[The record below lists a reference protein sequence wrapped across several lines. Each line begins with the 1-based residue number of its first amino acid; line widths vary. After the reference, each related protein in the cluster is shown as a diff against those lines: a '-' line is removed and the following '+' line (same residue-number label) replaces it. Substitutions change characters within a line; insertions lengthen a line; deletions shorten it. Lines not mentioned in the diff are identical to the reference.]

1 MFSMQLRFVQL
12 RSALAQL
19 KHALA
24 EWVSQLHFKKLVNVY
39 HGVASKNKYYLIM
52 FDKPKIHTL
61 VGGIDGKT
69 QLDLPKMWNI

>member
-1 MFSMQLRFVQL
+1 
-12 RSALAQL
+12 LAQL

-39 HGVASKNKYYLIM
+39 HGVASKNKYHLIM

-69 QLDLPKMWNI
+69 